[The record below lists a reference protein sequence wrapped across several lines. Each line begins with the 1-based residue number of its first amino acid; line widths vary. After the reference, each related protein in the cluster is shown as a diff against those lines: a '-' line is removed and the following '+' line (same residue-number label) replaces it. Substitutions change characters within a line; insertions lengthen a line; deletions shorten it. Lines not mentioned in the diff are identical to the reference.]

1 MTGLGT
7 IINVAAILI
16 GTTVGILIKGGL
28 SKRFE
33 DTVTS
38 AIGLCTMFI
47 GISGAVAGMLEVS
60 GIGLETKDTMVMIAS
75 LIIGALIGEWI
86 DVEKR
91 LESAGEW
98 CRSKIPGQGA
108 GSDVGTTSGEGGT
121 TGSVSA
127 GANTFVEAFV
137 TSSLIF
143 CVGAMAIVGSLED
156 GLNHNYSIL
165 FAKAVM
171 DGVMSIIFGAS
182 LGIGVYFSALPIA
195 VYQGGITLLAGF
207 IRPYLSDAVI
217 GRMSF
222 VGSILIFALGINLL
236 FGKKIK
242 IGNLLPAMFMP
253 LVLQLFL

>member
-16 GTTVGILIKGGL
+16 GATLGFIIKGGL

-47 GISGAVAGMLEVS
+47 GISGAVAGLLKVS
-60 GIGLETKDTMVMIAS
+60 GSGLETRDTMVMIIS
-75 LIIGALIGEWI
+75 LIGGALIGEWI

-91 LESAGEW
+91 LETVGEW
-98 CRSKIPGQGA
+98 CKSKIPSQNGG
-108 GSDVGTTSGEGGT
+108 GS
-121 TGSVSA
+121 
-127 GANTFVEAFV
+127 TFVEAFV

-171 DGVMSIIFGAS
+171 DGVMSIIFAAS

-195 VYQGGITLLAGF
+195 VYQGSITLLAGF
-207 IRPYLSDAVI
+207 IRPYLSEMVI

-236 FGKKIK
+236 FGKRIK
-242 IGNLLPAMFMP
+242 IGNLLPAMFLP
-253 LVLQLFL
+253 LVLQAFL

>member
-1 MTGLGT
+1 MAGLGT
-7 IINVAAILI
+7 IINVAAILV
-16 GTTVGILIKGGL
+16 GATAGILIKGGL

-38 AIGLCTMFI
+38 AIGLCTIFI
-47 GISGAVAGMLEVS
+47 GISGAVSGMLKVA
-60 GIGLETKDTMVMIAS
+60 GTGLETQDTMVMIIS
-75 LIIGALIGEWI
+75 LIVGALIGEWI

-91 LESAGEW
+91 LETVGEW
-98 CRSKIPGQGA
+98 CKSKIPSHDGG
-108 GSDVGTTSGEGGT
+108 GS
-121 TGSVSA
+121 
-127 GANTFVEAFV
+127 TFVEAFV
-137 TSSLIF
+137 SSSLIF

-171 DGVMSIIFGAS
+171 DGVMSIIFAAS

-195 VYQGGITLLAGF
+195 VYQGTITLLAGF
-207 IRPYLSDAVI
+207 IRPYLSDVVI

-236 FGKKIK
+236 FGKKMK
-242 IGNLLPAMFMP
+242 IGNLLPAMFIP
-253 LVLQLFL
+253 LALQFFL

>member
-16 GTTVGILIKGGL
+16 GATAGILIKGGL

-47 GISGAVAGMLEVS
+47 GISGAVAGMLKVS
-60 GIGLETKDTMVMIAS
+60 GTGLETRDTMVMIIS
-75 LIIGALIGEWI
+75 LIAGALIGEWI
-86 DVEKR
+86 DIEKR
-91 LESAGEW
+91 LEAVGEW
-98 CRSKIPGQGA
+98 CKSKIPSQN
-108 GSDVGTTSGEGGT
+108 GS
-121 TGSVSA
+121 GS
-127 GANTFVEAFV
+127 TFVEAFV

-171 DGVMSIIFGAS
+171 DGVMSIIFAAS

-195 VYQGGITLLAGF
+195 IYQGAITLLAGF
-207 IRPYLSDAVI
+207 IRPYLGDVVI

-242 IGNLLPAMFMP
+242 IGNLLPAMFLP
-253 LVLQLFL
+253 LVLQVFL

>member
-1 MTGLGT
+1 MAGLGT
-7 IINVAAILI
+7 IINVAAILV
-16 GTTVGILIKGGL
+16 GATAGILIKGGL

-38 AIGLCTMFI
+38 AIGLCTIFI
-47 GISGAVAGMLEVS
+47 GISGAVSGMLKVA
-60 GIGLETKDTMVMIAS
+60 GTGLETRDTMVMIIS
-75 LIIGALIGEWI
+75 LIMGALIGEWI

-91 LESAGEW
+91 LETVGEW
-98 CRSKIPGQGA
+98 CKSKIPSHDGG
-108 GSDVGTTSGEGGT
+108 GS
-121 TGSVSA
+121 
-127 GANTFVEAFV
+127 TFVEAFV
-137 TSSLIF
+137 SSSLIF

-171 DGVMSIIFGAS
+171 DGVMSIIFAAS

-195 VYQGGITLLAGF
+195 VYQGTITLLAGF
-207 IRPYLSDAVI
+207 IRPYLSDVVI

-236 FGKKIK
+236 FGKKMK
-242 IGNLLPAMFMP
+242 IGNLLPAMFIP
-253 LVLQLFL
+253 LVLQFFL

>member
-16 GTTVGILIKGGL
+16 GATLGFIIKGGL

-47 GISGAVAGMLEVS
+47 GISGAVAGMLKVS
-60 GIGLETKDTMVMIAS
+60 GTGLETRDTMVMIIS
-75 LIIGALIGEWI
+75 LIGGALIGEWI

-91 LESAGEW
+91 LETVGEW
-98 CRSKIPGQGA
+98 CKSKIPSQNGG
-108 GSDVGTTSGEGGT
+108 GS
-121 TGSVSA
+121 
-127 GANTFVEAFV
+127 TFVEAFV

-171 DGVMSIIFGAS
+171 DGVMSIIFAAS

-195 VYQGGITLLAGF
+195 VYQGSITLLAGF
-207 IRPYLSDAVI
+207 IRPYLSEMVI

-236 FGKKIK
+236 FGKRIK
-242 IGNLLPAMFMP
+242 IGNLLPAMFLP
-253 LVLQLFL
+253 LVLQAFL